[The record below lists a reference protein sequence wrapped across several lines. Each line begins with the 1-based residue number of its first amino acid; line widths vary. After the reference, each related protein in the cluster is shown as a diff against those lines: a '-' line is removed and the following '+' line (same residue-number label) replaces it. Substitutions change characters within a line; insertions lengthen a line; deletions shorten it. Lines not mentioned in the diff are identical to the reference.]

1 MSLEE
6 AVIRQ
11 CILDQIEDSLAGR
24 QLEVFRFLR
33 LGYSKADIAR
43 MLGLSPGTIRRY
55 WFDIKKKAQRF
66 CDIDTIGVGRN
77 LCDDQGC
84 PANST
89 EM

>member
-1 MSLEE
+1 VTLEE

-11 CILDQIEDSLAGR
+11 CILDQIEDSLAGG

-33 LGYSKADIAR
+33 LGYSQADIAR
-43 MLGLSPGTIRRY
+43 MFGVSRSAISQTFAR
-55 WFDIKKKAQRF
+55 IKKKALTI